1 MSNPSSSPQRS
12 LLPPLVRVG
21 QIISLGLG
29 IVFGS
34 MSLYNLLT
42 SPSIAAAAWAA
53 LCGVG
58 MSVWDRLLT
67 YGMALRA
74 TTEPERE

>member
-1 MSNPSSSPQRS
+1 MSNPPSSPQRS
-12 LLPPLVRVG
+12 LLPVLVRAG
-21 QIISLGLG
+21 QVASFGLG

-42 SPSIAAAAWAA
+42 SPSIAAAAWGT
-53 LCGVG
+53 LCGVA
-58 MSVWDRLLT
+58 MSVWDKLIT

-74 TTEPERE
+74 TTKPERE